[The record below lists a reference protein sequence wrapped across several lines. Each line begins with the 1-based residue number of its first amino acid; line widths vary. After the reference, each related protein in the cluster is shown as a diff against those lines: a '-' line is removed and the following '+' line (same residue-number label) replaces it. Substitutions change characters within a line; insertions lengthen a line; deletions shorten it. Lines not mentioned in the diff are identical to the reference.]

1 MSEILSTWGSSTAI
15 ILLCLLTIIIV
26 VAVVLHI
33 RKKKRFDVG
42 KITMADIDQMSGHE
56 FEDYLYVLFVALGY
70 EETFLTKKSRDFG
83 ADLIFHDCSDIQT
96 VVQAKRLTEKL
107 GLDAV
112 QEIYAAKA
120 YYQADKAVIITS
132 TNQVSDPCRKLA
144 AATQVSI
151 VDRDDLKEV
160 ISYFKRGR
168 LSDAQSIIE
177 MPFNEIAYNAVD
189 SLDDILDHQ
198 RGMIKAGDYYYKLT
212 VRTKRSS

>member
-1 MSEILSTWGSSTAI
+1 MLLEWGNLVATV
-15 ILLCLLTIIIV
+15 LVCLLMVSLII
-26 VAVVLHI
+26 AVVLHI
-33 RKKKRFDVG
+33 RKKKRFDVA
-42 KITMADIDQMSGHE
+42 KITMVDIDQMSGHE

-83 ADLIFHDCSDIQT
+83 ADLIFRDCSDSET
-96 VVQAKRLTEKL
+96 VVQAKRLSEKV

-120 YYQADKAVIITS
+120 YYQADKAVIVTS

-151 VDRDDLKEV
+151 VTRDDLKEV
-160 ISYFKRGR
+160 IGYFKRGR
-168 LSDAQSIIE
+168 LAEAQSIIE
-177 MPFNEIAYNAVD
+177 VPYAEIAYDAED
-189 SLDDILDHQ
+189 SLDDVEYQ

-212 VRTKRSS
+212 LRQQRSV